1 MKDIFQKIFPLL
13 AVVVFLLFLG
23 QVWKDY
29 NRPYLKY
36 QKEFKKLLVQKA
48 GNDAKP
54 VDFHFGARQ
63 RWIKALDRADRCET
77 CHLGVDDPRFKDAPQ
92 PYRTHPDAD
101 RHPFEKFG
109 CTVCHN
115 GQGLATPL
123 QDAHGPTANWY
134 KAIYHEDFME
144 NSCSLCHG
152 QFIHSQAPVFARG
165 REVFNKDGC
174 RACHVI
180 KGEKR
185 IRVAKPLDDMAGRV
199 KPDWLYRWIRD
210 PKALQPRTT
219 MPNFR
224 FSEQQAADVAAF
236 LLQGPKAGAF
246 ELKGAAHQGKILFLD
261 SRCVSCH
268 SVEGKGGDIAPEL
281 SSISS
286 KLYPER
292 ISLIIENPH
301 KLWAKS
307 QMPIFGF
314 SHDEIQDLVT
324 FISEEYIDLG
334 LSEKVSTQQIQL
346 VQKADKDR
354 GRKLVEKYGC
364 TGCHTQIK
372 GAKDRGEIG
381 PELTAIGSIH
391 IAHLDFGDITVP
403 LQNRTVP
410 NWLYNKMLNPRL
422 FKPGLKMPDFTFSKS
437 DAAAVTTYLLSLKT
451 EKTVPAAYSL
461 PLGELPSTYA
471 PQGRFGKILDK
482 YRCLVCHMIDKKG
495 GTMAPNLSPE
505 GSRVRKKWLEH
516 FMKAPDTIRPILP
529 ERMPQFKIL
538 DAEDEA
544 LYAYF
549 RTTLVDDRVENLAGS
564 VEKMPLADPEMIRLG
579 RKLYY
584 EKYACNA
591 CHQINLKGGL
601 IGPDLTKV
609 GERLTPDWIVYY
621 LHNPKAFVVR
631 SVEPVYKLTDREI
644 EGLAAFL
651 INPKE
656 GK

>member
-36 QKEFKKLLVQKA
+36 QKEFKKLLVEKA
-48 GNDAKP
+48 GNDQKRI
-54 VDFHFGARQ
+54 DFQFGARQ
-63 RWIKALDRADRCET
+63 RWIEALDRADRCET

-101 RHPFEKFG
+101 RHSFEKFG
-109 CTVCHN
+109 CTVCHS

-134 KAIYHEDFME
+134 KAIFHEDFME

-152 QFIHSQAPVFARG
+152 EFIHTQAPVFARG
-165 REVFNKDGC
+165 RQTFNVDGC
-174 RACHVI
+174 RGCHVI
-180 KGEKR
+180 KGEER
-185 IRVAKPLDDMAGRV
+185 IRVGKPLDDMAERV

-210 PKALQPRTT
+210 PKAFQPRTT

-224 FSEQQAADVAAF
+224 FSEQQAADAAAF
-236 LLQGPKAGAF
+236 LLQGPKAAAF
-246 ELKGAAHQGKILFLD
+246 EPKGSVQRGKTLFLD
-261 SRCVSCH
+261 SRCISCH
-268 SVEGKGGDIAPEL
+268 SVEGKGGDLAPEL
-281 SSISS
+281 SRIAS

-292 ISLIIENPH
+292 ISLIIKNPH
-301 KLWAKS
+301 KLWARS

-314 SHDEIQDLVT
+314 SDNEIQDLVT
-324 FISEEYIDLG
+324 FISGEYIDLG
-334 LSEKVSTQQIQL
+334 LGEKVAAHEIQL
-346 VQKADKDR
+346 VRKADKDQ

-381 PELTAIGSIH
+381 PELTSIGSIH

-422 FKPGLKMPDFTFSKS
+422 FKPGLKMPDFTFSDS
-437 DAAAVTTYLLSLKT
+437 DAGAVTTYLLSLKT

-461 PLGELPSTYA
+461 PLGEPPSPYA
-471 PQGRFGKILDK
+471 PQGRFGKILDR
-482 YRCLVCHMIDKKG
+482 YRCLVCHMIDRKG
-495 GTMAPNLSPE
+495 GDMAPNLSQE
-505 GSRVRKKWLEH
+505 GSRVKKKWLEH

-529 ERMPQFKIL
+529 ERMPLFKIL
-538 DAEDEA
+538 DPEDEA

-549 RTTLVDDRVENLAGS
+549 KTTLVDDRVENLAGS
-564 VEKMPLADPEMIRLG
+564 VEKMPLNDPEVIRLG

-631 SVEPVYKLTDREI
+631 SVEPVYKLTAQEI